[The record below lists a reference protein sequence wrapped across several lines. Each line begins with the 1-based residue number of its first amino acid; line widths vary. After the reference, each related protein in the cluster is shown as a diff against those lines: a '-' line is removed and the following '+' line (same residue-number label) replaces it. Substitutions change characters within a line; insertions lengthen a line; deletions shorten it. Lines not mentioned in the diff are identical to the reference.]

1 MNNESLYRTIL
12 AALKSLQLSYILNE
26 GGGITYYIDINAAA
40 CKIQLVFSN
49 RTGPGQ
55 ITKEWTVVKRV
66 MCRFRGRC
74 LVIVFLPR
82 DAMIARCMLWPCVR
96 LCLSVT
102 SQCSTKTAKHMIT

>member
-74 LVIVFLPR
+74 LVIVFTAR
-82 DAMIARCMLWPCVR
+82 RYDSAVYAMA
-96 LCLSVT
+96 LCPSV
-102 SQCSTKTAKHMIT
+102 SVCHKSVFY